1 MVNSPILSECSKLLE
16 VALNNLNTNK
26 ISKNFGNFD
35 RNYWHYKVIDFPSG
49 MMQTYFYALA
59 LAYNHRYP
67 NLEKYYK
74 NPKMHDWILAS
85 LNNTVKIFNK
95 NGSLDDYYPKEQA
108 IGATTFVIINF
119 IKTIKLLKI
128 NSSKYKKFLSNVG
141 NFISRSN
148 ESGTLSN
155 HKAAEIL
162 ALILINNTL
171 KKNLFKISIE
181 KKIKELMNNFN
192 NEGWFQEYEGCD
204 LGYSTVTISRLMD
217 IYLLTKRTIFL
228 EKAEKCIDF
237 CTKYLQPDYSLG
249 GNYTSR
255 STKINFTDGFAKY
268 SSHNKKSLKF
278 INAINKQ
285 ITLGN
290 SPFYK
295 DDQIA
300 CHHLISYLETE
311 KIVNSLKIKTS
322 HFNKIFNQDIY
333 SKESGLL
340 KRKIGNFLIFIGTK
354 KGGLFNLYKNNDLIY
369 EDSGIIF
376 RHNKKIYLSN
386 GQFGSQDIVFFD
398 NGLELINPLYFY
410 KEEFMTTSKLL
421 ILRFVMTSFGK
432 FFPNLIR
439 YLLQKLLINRKK
451 DLKLK
456 LKRSF
461 LFEKSQ
467 ITLKDEVIGVSNGEI
482 ELLENTNTAHIV
494 MSNVF
499 NKYFFTNK
507 NEKIIKKKLSIIR
520 KIK

>member
-1 MVNSPILSECSKLLE
+1 M
-16 VALNNLNTNK
+16 
-26 ISKNFGNFD
+26 
-35 RNYWHYKVIDFPSG
+35 
-49 MMQTYFYALA
+49 
-59 LAYNHRYP
+59 
-67 NLEKYYK
+67 
-74 NPKMHDWILAS
+74 
-85 LNNTVKIFNK
+85 
-95 NGSLDDYYPKEQA
+95 
-108 IGATTFVIINF
+108 
-119 IKTIKLLKI
+119 
-128 NSSKYKKFLSNVG
+128 
-141 NFISRSN
+141 
-148 ESGTLSN
+148 
-155 HKAAEIL
+155 
-162 ALILINNTL
+162 
-171 KKNLFKISIE
+171 
-181 KKIKELMNNFN
+181 
-192 NEGWFQEYEGCD
+192 
-204 LGYSTVTISRLMD
+204 
-217 IYLLTKRTIFL
+217 
-228 EKAEKCIDF
+228 
-237 CTKYLQPDYSLG
+237 
-249 GNYTSR
+249 
-255 STKINFTDGFAKY
+255 
-268 SSHNKKSLKF
+268 
-278 INAINKQ
+278 
-285 ITLGN
+285 GN

-507 NEKIIKKKLSIIR
+507 NENIIKKKLSIIR